1 MLTLLIVQVQKT
13 AIYSEQD
20 WDRVGLI
27 QNANYPVST
36 SNADGEETFQI
47 SEGGYLRG
55 GGSLLFKYSTQEG
68 NTDILLS
75 LLLYLYLI
83 QVLV

>member
-1 MLTLLIVQVQKT
+1 MVSIADRSGTKDSN
-13 AIYSEQD
+13 IYSEQD

-47 SEGGYLRG
+47 SEGGCQGR
-55 GGSLLFKYSTQEG
+55 
-68 NTDILLS
+68 DAVI
-75 LLLYLYLI
+75 I
-83 QVLV
+83 